1 MQGIQIQAHDVGSR
15 LDISLISVSGY
26 IDTTTCQEMAKI
38 IQELMKQNKA
48 QIIVDLGR
56 VTYISSAGWG
66 VFVGEIKNVREKGGD
81 LKFVQMVPEVFEVFE
96 MLEFNKILNFYES
109 VEEAIDEFDLLRG
122 IDITQMDKESLN
134 AAARS
139 LVTLSAGKPTLPIHI
154 QEKRSKLYSDEDE
167 MSYKDYPVM
176 ERIKKIVAENPMTG
190 IFDIRRR
197 LRTEKYGN
205 VKIGLFRLHGILRT
219 LNLETREK
227 RFRFYRSR

>member
-26 IDTTTCQEMAKI
+26 IDTTTCQEMGKT

-66 VFVGEIKNVREKGGD
+66 VFVGEIKNVRERGGD

-122 IDITQMDKESLN
+122 IDITQMNEENLK

-139 LVTLSAGKPTLPIHI
+139 PVTFAQEKPALPIHI
-154 QEKRSKLYSDEDE
+154 QEKRSRLYSDEDE
-167 MSYKDYPVM
+167 MSFKDYPVV
-176 ERIKKIVAENPMTG
+176 ERIKKIVVENPMTG

-205 VKIGLFRLHGILRT
+205 VKVGLFRLHGILRT
-219 LNLETREK
+219 LNLETRKK

>member
-1 MQGIQIQAHDVGSR
+1 MQGIQIQVHDVGSR

-81 LKFVQMVPEVFEVFE
+81 LKFVQMGPEVFEVFE

-122 IDITQMDKESLN
+122 IDITQINEENLKAST
-134 AAARS
+134 RS
-139 LVTLSAGKPTLPIHI
+139 PVILSAEKPTLPIHI
-154 QEKRSKLYSDEDE
+154 LEKRSKLYSDEDE
-167 MSYKDYPVM
+167 MSYKDYPVV
-176 ERIKKIVAENPMTG
+176 ERIKKIVVENPMTG

-205 VKIGLFRLHGILRT
+205 VKIGLIRLYGILRS
-219 LNLETREK
+219 LNLETRKK

>member
-26 IDTTTCQEMAKI
+26 IDTTTCQEMAKT

-122 IDITQMDKESLN
+122 IDITQTDQESLK

-139 LVTLSAGKPTLPIHI
+139 PSAVSAEKPMLPLHI

-167 MSYKDYPVM
+167 MSYKDYPVV
-176 ERIKKIVAENPMTG
+176 ERIKKIVVENPMTG
-190 IFDIRRR
+190 ILDIRRR

-205 VKIGLFRLHGILRT
+205 VKIGLLRLYGILRT

>member
-26 IDTTTCQEMAKI
+26 IDTTTCQEMAKT

-139 LVTLSAGKPTLPIHI
+139 PVTLSAEKPTLPIHI

-167 MSYKDYPVM
+167 MSYKDYPVV
-176 ERIKKIVAENPMTG
+176 ERIKKIVVENPMTG
-190 IFDIRRR
+190 IFDIRRM

-205 VKIGLFRLHGILRT
+205 VKIGLLRLHGILRT
-219 LNLETREK
+219 LNLDTRKK